1 MPFNLS
7 KFATEPTEK
16 YLRNEDNIAPAEQSA
31 PIAEKKLDNSVGN
44 KYTTTENLLADSRK
58 SSKDPEEVIEKV
70 LNAAKSDLVNHR
82 CAKDGLKVPPI
93 NTLVEKLRLDRL
105 ADWDEKKKPN
115 WTIEFNDKEQNGS
128 LPAFPKSP
136 DQHGKISL
144 EADPRRFEGEEV
156 KPMTGDLQTF
166 ASIASKIKLGESKE
180 YDKAIVAIL
189 QQASNENREL
199 SQVEQN
205 AITDIKIARTKFLMT
220 KIG

>member
-1 MPFNLS
+1 MSFNLS

-16 YLRNEDNIAPAEQSA
+16 YLRNKDNIAPVTYPAA
-31 PIAEKKLDNSVGN
+31 IAEKNLDNSVGN
-44 KYTTTENLLADSRK
+44 KYTTTENLLEETRK
-58 SSKDPEEVIEKV
+58 ASKDPEEVIEKV

-82 CAKDGLKVPPI
+82 CAKDGLLVPPI
-93 NTLVEKLRLDRL
+93 NVLVEQMRLERL
-105 ADWDEKKKPN
+105 SEWDTKKEKN
-115 WTIEFNDKEQNGS
+115 WTIEFPDKEQNGS

-136 DQHGKISL
+136 DQHNKISL
-144 EADPRRFEGEEV
+144 EADPQRFEGEEV